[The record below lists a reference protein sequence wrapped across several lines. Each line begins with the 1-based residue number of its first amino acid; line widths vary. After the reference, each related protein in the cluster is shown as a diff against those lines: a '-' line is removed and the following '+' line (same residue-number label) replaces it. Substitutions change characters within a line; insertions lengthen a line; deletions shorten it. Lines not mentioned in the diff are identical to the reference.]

1 MNSSG
6 FASMLVKSVN
16 NYTGPKIKNYYICEL
31 RVFGAMKRMIITLLA
46 FVLSSFTLSRT
57 GGISLAVI
65 FVKHSYENTFCLP
78 RQHMP
83 QPYGGVCS

>member
-1 MNSSG
+1 MRTRPDLHKEFIRLHRARNSS
-6 FASMLVKSVN
+6 
-16 NYTGPKIKNYYICEL
+16 KNYYICEL
-31 RVFGAMKRMIITLLA
+31 RVFGAMKRIIITLLA

-65 FVKHSYENTFCLP
+65 FVKHSYENTFRLP

-83 QPYGGVCS
+83 QPYGGVCP